1 MGVFQGLGL
10 VGRRVPSPPPNF
22 GLTRLLLPMRAAFQF
37 PWPFLRFALSA
48 AVALVFTLVGGPA
61 RAEGPT
67 LAGSWAASPLTVS
80 WQLGD
85 WGKACGPPPSGG
97 GEGGGAVTISQ
108 NGNELTLAGGSR
120 TYSTGECWEHFPGMQ
135 RISHSA
141 AARSFQNVC
150 KTSAGDPRQAKLVTT
165 ISATDNRI
173 NFDET
178 GQYQFVIE
186 GQNCTASVRRTRSY
200 TLVSRL
206 GEAPAVAS
214 AAASAKPAAA
224 KPVRG
229 CDNTGLP
236 ERLEVRPSRKLMRPG
251 ESFEFRTTVVDA
263 RGCPLPVTPT
273 WRVIS
278 GANLLSVTGPG
289 NVTANPSAR
298 ESEATL
304 EVSLG
309 DRSVRVDVEIAS
321 KERYDA
327 LLQAQGLDESGESK
341 EAAVLRVASESM
353 GAREV
358 VARDDAPNKTR
369 WFVGIAGAC
378 ALVLGCLGVLLV
390 RRGRRAS
397 EEQRLAADLPS
408 RPRVA
413 LARASGGKACPTCRE
428 EFPAEA
434 EFCPND
440 GNRLV
445 AQTTIGNGPSGSVC
459 PICGRGFN
467 PGTLSCPEHGEELV
481 PARAMPPARLQTLFV
496 TRTICPVCGTQYT
509 NETRFCGDCG
519 AAVVPVN

>member
-1 MGVFQGLGL
+1 MGGF
-10 VGRRVPSPPPNF
+10 RVH
-22 GLTRLLLPMRAAFQF
+22 
-37 PWPFLRFALSA
+37 WPFLRFAVG
-48 AVALVFTLVGGPA
+48 VATVLALTLASGGA

-67 LAGSWAASPLTVS
+67 LAGSWSASPLVVS

-85 WGKACGPPPSGG
+85 WGKACGPAPSGG
-97 GEGGGAVTISQ
+97 GEAGGAVTISQ
-108 NGNELTLAGGSR
+108 SGSELTLVGGGRSY
-120 TYSTGECWEHFPGMQ
+120 TTGECWERYPGMQ

-141 AARSFQNVC
+141 SARSFQNVC
-150 KTSAGDPRQAKLVTT
+150 KTPAGDPRQAKLVTT
-165 ISATDNRI
+165 ITATDNRI

-206 GEAPAVAS
+206 GDPAPAPS
-214 AAASAKPAAA
+214 AVTPPPKAAPPRPS
-224 KPVRG
+224 RG

-251 ESFEFRTTVVDA
+251 ESFEFRTSVVDA
-263 RGCPLPVTPT
+263 RGCPLPLTPT

-278 GANLLSVTGPG
+278 GANLLSVTAPG
-289 NVTANPSAR
+289 NVTASPNAG

-304 EVSLG
+304 EVTLG

-327 LLQAQGLDESGESK
+327 LLQAQGLDASGESK
-341 EAAVLRVASESM
+341 EAAVLRVATESM

-358 VARDDAPNKTR
+358 VARDEAPSKTR

-378 ALVLGCLGVLLV
+378 ALLLGGLGFLLV
-390 RRGRRAS
+390 RRGRRAAV
-397 EEQRLAADLPS
+397 QPLAELPS
-408 RPRVA
+408 RPGPA
-413 LARASGGKACPTCRE
+413 PARIGARGAKACPTCRE

-445 AQTTIGNGPSGSVC
+445 EQTTLGTGPAGSVC
-459 PICGRGFN
+459 PVCGRGFN
-467 PGTLSCPEHGEELV
+467 PGTQSCPEHGEELI
-481 PARAMPPARLQTLFV
+481 PAPALPRPGMQTLFV

>member
-1 MGVFQGLGL
+1 MRVFQ
-10 VGRRVPSPPPNF
+10 P
-22 GLTRLLLPMRAAFQF
+22 
-37 PWPFLRFALSA
+37 PWPFPRLAILAASALTCVLSS
-48 AVALVFTLVGGPA
+48 GIA
-61 RAEGPT
+61 RAEAPT
-67 LAGSWAASPLTVS
+67 LAGTWTASPLTVS

-85 WGKACGPPPSGG
+85 WGKACGPAPSGG
-97 GEGGGAVTISQ
+97 GEAGSSVSIAQ
-108 NGNELTLAGGSR
+108 NGNELTLVGGGR
-120 TYSTGECWEHFPGMQ
+120 TYTTGECWERYPGMQ

-141 AARSFQNVC
+141 STRSFQNVC

-165 ISATDNRI
+165 ISATDSRI

-200 TLVSRL
+200 SLVSRQ
-206 GEAPAVAS
+206 GDAPAPVAS
-214 AAASAKPAAA
+214 APAPATAKPAARPA
-224 KPVRG
+224 RD
-229 CDNTGLP
+229 CSDQGLP

-251 ESFEFRTTVVDA
+251 ESFEFRSSVVDA

-273 WRVIS
+273 WRVTS

-289 NVTANPSAR
+289 KITANPNAP

-304 EVSLG
+304 EVTLG
-309 DRSVRVDVEIAS
+309 DRSVRVEVEIAS

-327 LLQAQGLDESGESK
+327 LLESRGLDESGESK
-341 EAAVLRVASESM
+341 DAAVLRVATESM

-358 VARDDAPNKTR
+358 VARDDAPGRTR

-378 ALVLGCLGVLLV
+378 ALVLGILGVLLV
-390 RRGRRAS
+390 RRGRRAPDEPIS
-397 EEQRLAADLPS
+397 EAPS
-408 RPRVA
+408 RPRAAVVPHGA
-413 LARASGGKACPTCRE
+413 KACPTCRE

-434 EFCPND
+434 EFCPKD

-445 AQTTIGNGPSGSVC
+445 AQATLAAGPSGSVC

-467 PGTLSCPEHGEELV
+467 PGTLTCPDHGEELV
-481 PARAMPPARLQTLFV
+481 PAPALPPARLQTLFI

-509 NETRFCGDCG
+509 SETRFCGDCG

>member
-1 MGVFQGLGL
+1 MTVL
-10 VGRRVPSPPPNF
+10 
-22 GLTRLLLPMRAAFQF
+22 
-37 PWPFLRFALSA
+37 
-48 AVALVFTLVGGPA
+48 ALVLASGRA

-67 LAGSWAASPLTVS
+67 LAGSWSASPLTVN

-85 WGKACGPPPSGG
+85 WGKACGPAPGGG

-108 NGNELTLAGGSR
+108 NGNELTMAGAGR
-120 TYSTGECWEHFPGMQ
+120 TYSTTECWEHFPGMQ

-141 AARSFQNVC
+141 SARSFNNVC
-150 KTSAGDPRQAKLVTT
+150 KSSAGDPRQTKLVTT
-165 ISATDNRI
+165 LSATDNRI

-200 TLVSRL
+200 SLVLRQ
-206 GEAPAVAS
+206 GDTAPAPS
-214 AAASAKPAAA
+214 AVKVQSKPAPRPA
-224 KPVRG
+224 RE
-229 CDNTGLP
+229 CDSAGLP

-251 ESFEFRTTVVDA
+251 ESFEFRTSVVDA

-278 GANLLSVTGPG
+278 GANSLSVTAPG
-289 NVTANPSAR
+289 NVTANPNAS
-298 ESEATL
+298 ESEAAL
-304 EVSLG
+304 EVTLG

-321 KERYDA
+321 KERYEA
-327 LLQAQGLDESGESK
+327 LLQAQGLDASGESK

-358 VARDDAPNKTR
+358 VARDDAPSKTR

-397 EEQRLAADLPS
+397 EEPLADLPS

-413 LARASGGKACPTCRE
+413 LVGAGGGKACPTCRE
-428 EFPAEA
+428 EFPSEA

-445 AQTTIGNGPSGSVC
+445 AQATIGSGPSGSVC
-459 PICGRGFN
+459 PVCGRGFN

-481 PARAMPPARLQTLFV
+481 PARSLPPPRMQTLFV